1 MESLCPSYREL
12 LGMDGP
18 PEAQVCQTLNVKIL
32 SLAWQKELITG
43 LLKQLQDEQLTDR
56 QTL

>member
-43 LLKQLQDEQLTDR
+43 LVKQLQDEQLTD
-56 QTL
+56 